1 MPLPRITVSGNLTAD
16 PEVRFTK
23 SGTAVTSLRVA
34 ASDRKRDDQGNW
46 SDGDP
51 CYLSVTVWKRM
62 GENVAET
69 LHKGDAVVI
78 TGRLRQQSYTK
89 QDGTQVTV
97 YDVEAEDIAPSLSR
111 ATASVHRNGKSN
123 APAQHDD
130 PWSTSAD
137 DIPPF

>member
-23 SGTAVTSLRVA
+23 SGTAVASLRIA
-34 ASDRKRDDQGNW
+34 ASDRKRDAQGNW
-46 SDGDP
+46 SDGEP
-51 CYLSVTVWKRM
+51 CYLSVSVWKRM

-78 TGRLRQQSYTK
+78 SGRLRMSTYTK
-89 QDGTQVTV
+89 QDGSQVTS
-97 YDVEAEDIAPSLSR
+97 YEVEADDIAPSLSR
-111 ATASVHRNGKSN
+111 ATATVHRNAKTS
-123 APAQHDD
+123 AAATPDD
-130 PWSTSAD
+130 PWSSD